1 MRSSPRTLSS
11 TLGLK
16 GLKRK
21 YSSRNS
27 TPVGAEEKGGPMEGG
42 GISAAVTFKERKET
56 EVSAVLYG
64 AFGEFILSL
73 FCDETQ
79 ELAVRGGT
87 IRIQYKAPKLLR
99 RVVVGLLMNNFVSL
113 SW

>member
-1 MRSSPRTLSS
+1 M
-11 TLGLK
+11 
-16 GLKRK
+16 
-21 YSSRNS
+21 
-27 TPVGAEEKGGPMEGG
+27 
-42 GISAAVTFKERKET
+42 
-56 EVSAVLYG
+56 YG

-79 ELAVRGGT
+79 ELALRGGT